1 MHHDYDSMFSSH
13 QGKAAKRQA
22 NADLLADTLWRYVQ
36 PKSVIDLGCGMGFFL
51 KACADRGAE
60 IRGID
65 GEWSKDVAPVV
76 AKSALSY
83 ADLNQPVKLRKR
95 HDLAASIEVAEH
107 LLPERSESFVADLC
121 KLSDTVLFSAGIP
134 HQGGAGHINL
144 RYQHEW
150 AEIFAE
156 QGYACFDPIRRR
168 MAAMGDIYPWF
179 AQNILLYI
187 KDGTAIDPLLD
198 EHRIAPQAAS
208 YVGLTLYH
216 RRERNLARRL
226 RKARMEAKLA
236 KAGEG

>member
-22 NADLLADTLWRYVQ
+22 
-36 PKSVIDLGCGMGFFL
+36 
-51 KACADRGAE
+51 
-60 IRGID
+60 
-65 GEWSKDVAPVV
+65 
-76 AKSALSY
+76 Y

-168 MAAMGDIYPWF
+168 MAAMGDIYP
-179 AQNILLYI
+179 
-187 KDGTAIDPLLD
+187 
-198 EHRIAPQAAS
+198 
-208 YVGLTLYH
+208 TLYH